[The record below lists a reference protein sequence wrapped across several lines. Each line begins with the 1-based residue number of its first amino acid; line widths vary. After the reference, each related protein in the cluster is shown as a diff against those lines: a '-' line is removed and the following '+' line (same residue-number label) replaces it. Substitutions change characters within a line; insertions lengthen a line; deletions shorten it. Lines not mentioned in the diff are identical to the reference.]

1 MEGAANQSEPEH
13 EPQSPDRRR
22 SDDIRRLA
30 LRYHLG
36 SLLVSNEFMLYFGDS
51 KPFQLTTQL
60 LPSLD
65 DSLPPVPLVNPPQTK
80 IPGAPFS
87 LPALS
92 RTVYARWVR
101 AIPWLT
107 GNGMEFLKIFDAH
120 IDSAGKGFVVSW
132 LRATQF
138 DLLGFAKHY
147 YALFLFAYE
156 DPNLDSSQLSCN
168 PPEDGCPPAT
178 VQEFKDA
185 ILSRLARTPSHSG
198 RFTTHPTSTE
208 DAHAREA
215 PLEAPIDARNEI
227 QELRYKNL
235 SSAFMKFLRQGAL
248 ILTNLQPLPGTQ
260 LAYGPKLFSLIAQ
273 AKTTPEL
280 PQVLQLWIK
289 YLARALAV
297 GFENVLDD
305 PMWRGKAQRVWA
317 KMPLSLI
324 VTSLRI
330 VNPVPFVET
339 LLRIFVWKPPGGL
352 HSLLQSLAGVLCS
365 MSTTRNRV
373 KQMKAALDAT
383 TRVKIEATIATLWG
397 TSGEI
402 SSTPQDEPRV
412 LSALNAAGIPV
423 NETYRD
429 SPPDAPEASIK
440 NQNTRYARIL
450 IRQFEKNLFID
461 SLGDDKVTNLIV
473 HFIKF
478 LPPVLKELWECV
490 QMADL
495 LQCFFDQLTEMLD
508 VVGRYDREEEV
519 DLGLPG
525 KPDSIAPPP
534 VQLDKAKADA
544 PRPSFSSYASS
555 FASSV
560 YNRAASSTP
569 TLSPTSSPIA
579 KPKNDTD
586 SIHSIDKTADSK
598 KREVSKDLYLKTVDK
613 LESCI
618 LTFIDKFYP
627 AMHKL
632 SSRESSGMIGMHEIV
647 DWIVR
652 EFGEG
657 LREFDAWPAENVKP
671 SSAVLLPNVGKR
683 CVLDISAYDAAEAVV
698 VGCEAVGLV
707 DNLWVEV
714 DRVSMGLLVSG
725 VDENGW
731 VRNSNHSTGVSSEH
745 EENSGEKFELE
756 KGILGSYGVAV
767 FREQILTMDGAV
779 LPDDPIKFDQFKHM
793 MPKKTGSTS
802 SLMNLLGVS
811 RSASSSC
818 FVDGE
823 KPAAKNSM
831 FSKSPSV
838 SSLRGSVSSVT
849 SEADEN
855 KGKKKTGWF

>member
-1 MEGAANQSEPEH
+1 MEGATIPCVPV
-13 EPQSPDRRR
+13 PQSLDRRH

-65 DSLPPVPLVNPPQTK
+65 DDSLPPNPLVNPTQTK
-80 IPGAPFS
+80 IPGAPFT

-120 IDSAGKGFVVSW
+120 IDSAGKGFVTSW

-156 DPNLDSSQLSCN
+156 DPRLDASQLSCN
-168 PPEDGCPPAT
+168 PPIDGCPPAT

-185 ILSRLARTPSHSG
+185 ILSKLATTPSHSG
-198 RFTTHPTSTE
+198 RFTTHPTSTA
-208 DAHAREA
+208 DAHARETTFKD
-215 PLEAPIDARNEI
+215 PIDARNEI

-248 ILTNLQPLPGTQ
+248 ILTNLQPLPGAQ
-260 LAYGPKLFSLIAQ
+260 LAYGPKLFSMIAQ
-273 AKTTPEL
+273 AKSTHEL
-280 PQVLQLWIK
+280 PQVLQMWIK
-289 YLARALAV
+289 YLARACAV

-365 MSTTRNRV
+365 MSTTRNHV
-373 KQMKAALDAT
+373 KQMKAALEAT
-383 TRVKIEATIATLWG
+383 TRVKIEATITTLWG
-397 TSGEI
+397 TSGDI

-412 LSALNAAGIPV
+412 LSALKAAGIPV

-429 SPPDAPEASIK
+429 SPPDAPDASTK

-450 IRQFEKNLFID
+450 IRQFEKNLFIE
-461 SLGDDKVTNLIV
+461 SLGDDKVTSLIV

-495 LQCFFDQLTEMLD
+495 LQCFFDQLTEMLE
-508 VVGRYDREEEV
+508 VIGHYDREEEV
-519 DLGLPG
+519 DLSFTG
-525 KPDSIAPPP
+525 KSDSIAPPP
-534 VQLDKAKADA
+534 VQLEKAKADA

-560 YNRAASSTP
+560 YNRAAPSTP
-569 TLSPTSSPIA
+569 TLSPTSSPA
-579 KPKNDTD
+579 KPSDTD
-586 SIHSIDKTADSK
+586 SIHSIDKTIDSRK
-598 KREVSKDLYLKTVDK
+598 PEVSKELYLKTLDK

-632 SSRESSGMIGMHEIV
+632 SSKESSGMIGMHEIV

-657 LREFDAWPAENVKP
+657 LRDFDAWPAENVKS
-671 SSAVLLPNVGKR
+671 SSALQPNVGKR

-698 VGCEAVGLV
+698 VGCEDVGLL

-731 VRNSNHSTGVSSEH
+731 VRNSNHVTGVSSEL
-745 EENSGEKFELE
+745 EEINGDKFGLE

-767 FREQILTMDGAV
+767 FREQILTMDGPV
-779 LPDDPIKFDQFKHM
+779 LPDDPIRFEQFKHM
-793 MPKKTGSTS
+793 MPKKTGSAS

-811 RSASSSC
+811 RSAPSSC

-823 KPAAKNSM
+823 KPAAKNGM

-838 SSLRGSVSSVT
+838 SSLRGSASSVA
-849 SEADEN
+849 SETDEN